1 MRKLVTL
8 LTLIASFSALAQPK
22 VKYDLCQDTVDQ
34 LFTVDNL
41 VDAQLNSGVVLS
53 EDKSFPEIRKN
64 NTPLFKINDKGE
76 LDEEES
82 KVMKS
87 KFDESTGVYLF
98 RLKDDIVKKQ
108 KKAHVAKYEAMLKN
122 GEIEKDDIPPF
133 NVHLKEYIVKKDE
146 QGRIHSIE
154 EKGNMYCAD
163 CSRKVEL
170 SYSKKKC
177 LPRNVVDTDSEG
189 NEKIVANSVACKNLD
204 DIKKQLFKRMEK
216 LNKCRDLMN
225 EHYRNASEVASVMLG
240 KIEEEAIG
248 RENYAESAL
257 VKNLKSIQEK
267 AEELRESDGVHSDR
281 IQKQSDFD
289 LVYND
294 VLADCNT
301 YLGKNVINAK
311 KVYKEKDG
319 IFDIRKDKIGKKVDN
334 PLEELRK
341 VSPK

>member
-1 MRKLVTL
+1 MRKLVTI
-8 LTLIASFSALAQPK
+8 LTLFASFSALAQPK

-41 VDAQLNSGVVLS
+41 VEAQLNSGVVLS

-122 GEIEKDDIPPF
+122 GDIKKIPDF
-133 NVHLKEYIVKKDE
+133 DIHKKKYIVKKDD
-146 QGRIHSIE
+146 QGRIYSIE

-204 DIKKQLFKRMEK
+204 DIKKKLFKRMEK

-225 EHYRNASEVASVMLG
+225 EHYSKASEVASEMLG
-240 KIEEEAIG
+240 KIEEEANG
-248 RENYAESAL
+248 REKYAESDL
-257 VKNLKSIQEK
+257 VQNLKSIQEK
-267 AEELRESDGVHSDR
+267 AKHLRESNQVLKDR

-289 LVYND
+289 HVYNEL
-294 VLADCNT
+294 LADCNT
-301 YLGKNVINAK
+301 YLGKNVIKAK
-311 KVYKEKDG
+311 KVYKEKNG
-319 IFDIRKDKIGKKVDN
+319 IFEIKKDKPGKKVDN
-334 PLEELRK
+334 QLEELRK
-341 VSPK
+341 VRTK

>member
-1 MRKLVTL
+1 MRKLVTI

-82 KVMKS
+82 KVVKS
-87 KFDESTGVYLF
+87 EFAESTGVYLF

-108 KKAHVAKYEAMLKN
+108 KEAHFAKYETLLKN
-122 GEIEKDDIPPF
+122 GDIIKIPTF
-133 NVHLKEYIVKKDE
+133 DIHKKKYIVKKDD
-146 QGRIHSIE
+146 QGRIYSIE

-225 EHYRNASEVASVMLG
+225 EHYRNASVVASVMLG
-240 KIEEEAIG
+240 KIEEEAKG
-248 RENYAESAL
+248 REKYVESDL

-267 AEELRESDGVHSDR
+267 AKKLRESNQVLKDR
-281 IQKQSDFD
+281 IEKQSDFD
-289 LVYND
+289 LVYNE

-301 YLGKNVINAK
+301 YLGKNVIKAK
-311 KVYKEKDG
+311 KVYKERDG